1 MRRMNEKE
9 LINPEA
15 RGFAGL
21 IKKIMDPLNQNQ
33 EFKQKFKT
41 LKKKFL
47 INASNLNHAALI
59 TIDEGSL
66 RVESIPNKPESNL
79 KKKIIGWNG
88 FISMDSQIFLALAMD
103 KITIFSIIAKWLVRK
118 VKMKGILNLL
128 ALLKIFEHLK
138 E

>member
-1 MRRMNEKE
+1 MRKMNKNE
-9 LINPEA
+9 LINPNA
-15 RGFAGL
+15 REFAGL
-21 IKKIMDPLNQNQ
+21 IKNIMEPLNQNQ
-33 EFKQKFKT
+33 EFKKKFKT

-59 TIDEGSL
+59 TIDEGSI

-79 KKKIIGWNG
+79 KKKFIGWNG

-103 KITIFSIIAKWLVRK
+103 RITIFNIIAKWLVRK

-128 ALLKIFEHLK
+128 ALLKIFELLK
-138 E
+138 K